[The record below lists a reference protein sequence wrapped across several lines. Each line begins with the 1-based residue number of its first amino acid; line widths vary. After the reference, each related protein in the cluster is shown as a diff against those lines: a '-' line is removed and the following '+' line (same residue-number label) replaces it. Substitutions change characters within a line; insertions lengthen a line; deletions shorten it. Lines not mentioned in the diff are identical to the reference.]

1 MTLDHGL
8 PVYVVDTHALYWYR
22 TNPGRLSPAADAV
35 FRLADAGGAHII
47 VPAIVI
53 AELYYLTQKFGPGA
67 SPSAMLADINNSREF
82 VFSELGQRQLE
93 AMEEVSGV
101 SEMHD
106 RLIAAESLAHHAP
119 LITKDEVLRG
129 NAMVDVIW

>member
-1 MTLDHGL
+1 MLDHGL
-8 PVYVVDTHALYWYR
+8 PVYIVDTHALYWYR
-22 TNPGRLSPAADAV
+22 TDPGRLSPAADAV
-35 FRLADAGGAHII
+35 FRLADAGGARII

-53 AELYYLTQKFGPGA
+53 AELYYLTQKFGPAA
-67 SPSAMLADINNSREF
+67 STSGMLEDINNSREF

-93 AMEEVSGV
+93 AMERVEGV

-106 RLIAAESLAHHAP
+106 RLIVAEALAHHAP
-119 LITKDEVLRG
+119 LISKDAVLRR